1 MRWRKKEEILA
12 IWLFWLTFKK
22 VAAGFQ
28 YRADDVLGFT
38 RILVMQGGARC
49 PAYGFGV
56 VRLTVQPKC
65 CTFLYKVELMG

>member
-12 IWLFWLTFKK
+12 IWLFWLTCKK

-38 RILVMQGGARC
+38 
-49 PAYGFGV
+49 
-56 VRLTVQPKC
+56 
-65 CTFLYKVELMG
+65 